1 MEIDTATPLADYYG
15 NDVQSL
21 HDLTASLASQEFNI
35 KVEYAIANSVCAVQS
50 MKPWVV
56 LDPDPISGASVSS
69 IGVSGSPGADYEE
82 VEVEQIAH
90 WHGDDDDE
98 GELIE

>member
-1 MEIDTATPLADYYG
+1 MEIDAATPLADYYG
-15 NDVQSL
+15 NDVQTL
-21 HDLTASLASQEFNI
+21 HDLTGSLASQEFNI
-35 KVEYAIANSVCAVQS
+35 KIDYSVANSVCAVQS

-69 IGVSGSPGADYEE
+69 MGSGSSGGADYEE

-90 WHGDDDDE
+90 WHGDE
-98 GELIE
+98 EELIE